1 MKKVYIL
8 NKVCTLRASSK
19 LLLTAFASLIM
30 FASCKDEHF
39 DVNPNVEGRQT
50 IWENI
55 KSNPDLSEFAYILS
69 NTYYSKSETS
79 TTSQTYADLLSCDQT
94 FTVWAPK
101 NGSFDFEKFKAMLEE
116 NSITAHYRV
125 EKELI
130 RNNMVRYSHPL
141 SGAGVDTLDLFND
154 KTVVFDRTSKTL
166 ASNNITTANIACSN
180 GIIHITDGS
189 VPYLPNIYELLGQ
202 LNGIDSIY
210 NFIQGYEKFE
220 FNEYAS
226 TQGPTVNGSITWV
239 DSVTNLTNEYFYS
252 MGAYLNREDSL
263 YAMIVPKNDAW
274 KDILKMTKTYYNFM
288 PTYTQTVTT
297 VDIEGDEKSEQVT
310 TTYTDAELDSMLNLY
325 AKSAICDNLVFNARY
340 QVKAFNP
347 YLPWD
352 CDSIVSTSYNKFKA
366 PFIEPLFD
374 GNKTPA
380 IASNGYVYLVDH
392 FNFRS
397 ADTWAAKKVL
407 EAEMTRNVESNTRC
421 TLSNYTGTFE
431 RNDSIIKYTVVRT
444 VQSSSSANP
453 EVTFKIPNTL
463 SCKYDIYILMAHNT
477 NADKPAKF
485 KATLAYHDGR
495 KATSTTA
502 TFKPLDNDTI
512 HKGGSNIFVT
522 RPPYID
528 EKGYLQYVDT
538 IPLAKD
544 FLLPISYYK
553 MDKAYVTLKI
563 ASNVTSKETATYSR
577 EMWIDKIIFV
587 AKENEDIQE

>member
-8 NKVCTLRASSK
+8 NKVCTFKACSI
-19 LLLTAFASLIM
+19 LLSAFCIM
-30 FASCKDEHF
+30 LSTSCKDEHF
-39 DVNPNVEGRQT
+39 DVNPDVDGRQT

-79 TTSQTYADLLSCDQT
+79 RTPQTYADLLSCNQT

-101 NGSFDFEKFKAMLEE
+101 NGSFDFSYFKTLLEE
-116 NSITAHYRV
+116 NSLTAQYRV

-130 RNNMVRYSHPL
+130 RNNMVRYARPL
-141 SGAGVDTLDLFND
+141 SGTGVDTLDLLND
-154 KTVVFDRTSKTL
+154 KTIVFDRTNKTL
-166 ASNNITTANIACSN
+166 GNNMITTPNIGCSN
-180 GIIHITDGS
+180 GIIHITDGAA
-189 VPYLPNIYELLGQ
+189 PYLPNLYELLGQ
-202 LNGIDSIY
+202 IEGADSIFK
-210 NFIQGYEKFE
+210 FIKGYEKFE

-226 TQGPTVNGSITWV
+226 TQGPTVNGNITWV
-239 DSVTNLTNEYFYS
+239 DSVTNLTNEYFRS

-263 YAMIVPKNDAW
+263 YALIVPKNDAW
-274 KDILKMTKTYYNFM
+274 KDILKKTQTYYNFM
-288 PTYTQTVTT
+288 PTYTQTITT
-297 VDIEGDEKSEQVT
+297 VDLEGNEKSEQVT
-310 TTYTDAELDSMLNLY
+310 TTYTSQELDSMLNLY
-325 AKSAICDNLVFNARY
+325 AKSAICDNLVFNAKY
-340 QVKAFNP
+340 QEQKFNP

-352 CDSIVSTSYNKFKA
+352 CDSIVSTSNTKFKA

-374 GNKTPA
+374 GNNSPLY
-380 IASNGYVYLVDH
+380 ASNGYAYPVNH
-392 FNFRS
+392 FNFRPT
-397 ADTWAAKKVL
+397 DTWASKKTI
-407 EAEMTRNVESNTRC
+407 EAEMSRNIESNTRC

-431 RNDSIIKYTVVRT
+431 RNDSLIKYTVVRS

-453 EVTFKIPNTL
+453 EITFKISNTL
-463 SCKYDIYILMAHNT
+463 SCKYDIYVLMAYNI
-477 NADKPAKF
+477 NAEKPAKF
-485 KATLAYHDGR
+485 KATLSYHDGR

-502 TFKPLDNDTI
+502 TFKPLDTDTI
-512 HKGGSNIFVT
+512 HKGGSNIFIT

-587 AKENEDIQE
+587 AKENEVTPE